1 MKVYYIAISL
11 KAIGM
16 GFVFGD
22 GTYLKDCWNVIDFI
36 VVMTSFLSLIGSSTK
51 ISAIRTIRILRPL
64 RSINAIKGIIVIF

>member
-1 MKVYYIAISL
+1 
-11 KAIGM
+11 M